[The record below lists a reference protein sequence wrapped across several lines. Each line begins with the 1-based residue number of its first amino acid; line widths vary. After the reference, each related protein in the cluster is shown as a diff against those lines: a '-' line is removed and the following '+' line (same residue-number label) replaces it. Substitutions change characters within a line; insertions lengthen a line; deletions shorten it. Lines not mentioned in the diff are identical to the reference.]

1 MVFPIELAATLSGAS
16 RTQLNRWRST
26 GLLVPEIQAYRPPL
40 YSFRDLVALRAV
52 VFLRAE
58 TSLQRVRRAFA
69 NLPEMNFSEH
79 PAEYK
84 FATDGRTIVIWTED
98 GFVDLV
104 NNPGQMNFYS
114 LADIYRPFVAR
125 SGKEVPDFERPR
137 RHISVNAGRVGGW
150 PTIEGSRLPYDTVAN
165 LVAGGE
171 VSYSMVSRYFPGV
184 SEAAVRD
191 AVDFAEDVLLHKQAG

>member
-84 FATDGRTIVIWTED
+84 LATDGRTIVIWT
-98 GFVDLV
+98 
-104 NNPGQMNFYS
+104 
-114 LADIYRPFVAR
+114 
-125 SGKEVPDFERPR
+125 
-137 RHISVNAGRVGGW
+137 
-150 PTIEGSRLPYDTVAN
+150 
-165 LVAGGE
+165 
-171 VSYSMVSRYFPGV
+171 
-184 SEAAVRD
+184 
-191 AVDFAEDVLLHKQAG
+191 